1 MSEQAT
7 ITGSKPSGPPRNAAG
22 GVCHAPAEMEC
33 LQEYHPGKCKTRP
46 CKHCSTGCMYWGRK

>member
-1 MSEQAT
+1 VN
-7 ITGSKPSGPPRNAAG
+7 PRHIAPLG
-22 GVCHAPAEMEC
+22 REVVCHAPAEMEC